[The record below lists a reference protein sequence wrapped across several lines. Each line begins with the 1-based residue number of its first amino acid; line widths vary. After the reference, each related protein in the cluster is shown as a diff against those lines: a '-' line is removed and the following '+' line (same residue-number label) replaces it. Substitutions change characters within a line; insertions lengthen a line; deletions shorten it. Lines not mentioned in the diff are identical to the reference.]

1 MFKLAIC
8 DDSKRDAEYLQ
19 YLCNQYKNELELSIS
34 SYFSGAELLSE
45 HSKSAFDIVL
55 LDVDMPNNNGLEVG
69 NSIHNATP
77 QTIIIFVTSH
87 PQYAIEAYDCEAFH
101 YLLKPCDNEKLY
113 QVIKRA
119 ISKLKVTKKYHLIK
133 CQGKTIKLKIS
144 DIYYIECCR
153 KHIIYHTKNA
163 EYDTIGTLS
172 ETYALLKEYGFFQVH
187 QGFLVN
193 FEKIKCYGKNNI
205 ILDNDRTV
213 MMSVRKKKETLIAY
227 ARYLESCI

>member
-19 YLCNQYKNELELSIS
+19 QLCSNYTEEMDLSIS
-34 SYFSGAELLSE
+34 VFLNGTELLSE

-69 NSIHNATP
+69 SAIHNTTP

-101 YLLKPCDNEKLY
+101 YLLKPCENEKLY

-193 FEKIKCYGKNNI
+193 FEKIKCYGKSNI